1 MAVDLGS
8 DEPDIGS
15 SHQNQGEL
23 LGELA
28 RLFVTGSTAL
38 SKTSY
43 GLALLRLMNTHKA
56 MFPRRKLRWL
66 IVLIL
71 VSINLIIWPAAL
83 FPLVACDLGSST
95 ASGQCW
101 ASGVDIILGVAGTG
115 WSGAADVTLAL
126 LPLEAIW
133 NHEMPRLSRSLVILA
148 MTMGFVAAAAA
159 FTQCSQIPTNNTT
172 ALACK
177 HSPVARTLC

>member
-1 MAVDLGS
+1 MAVDLDS

-43 GLALLRLMNTHKA
+43 GLALLRLIKTQKA
-56 MFPRRKLRWL
+56 MIPHRRLRWL
-66 IVLIL
+66 IVSIL
-71 VSINLIIWPAAL
+71 VSIHLIVWPAAL
-83 FPLVACDLGSST
+83 FPLVACDFGLST

-126 LPLEAIW
+126 LPLGAIW
-133 NHEMPRLSRSLVILA
+133 DHKMRRSSRSLVILA
-148 MTMGFVAAAAA
+148 MTVGFVAAAAA
-159 FTQCSQIPTNNTT
+159 FTQCSQIPNNNTT
-172 ALACK
+172 TFACK
-177 HSPVARTLC
+177 QSPSARTLY